1 MVLHEQ
7 FNKQRLPRALA
18 MKEKVDAGEVLDK
31 SNHQFIMEV
40 QDDIKRVRGLIERN
54 PEY

>member
-1 MVLHEQ
+1 MVLLER
-7 FNKQRLPRALA
+7 FNKQRLPHALA
-18 MKEKVDAGEVLDK
+18 MKEIVYAVEVLDK
-31 SNHQFIMEV
+31 TDHQLIMEV